1 MVAIRA
7 GAAIPEGVANL
18 NGDNTCGYSHTL
30 RLGNI
35 LMATIPVGM
44 AIPEGVAIQ
53 QWWQYLDARQ
63 YQQAWP

>member
-53 QWWQYLDARQ
+53 QW
-63 YQQAWP
+63 